1 MDSKFKIVILG
12 IGGVGGYYGGKLAG
26 HYSSSKEVEVIF
38 LSRGENERVIRENGL
53 TIITPDKQDTIF
65 PSIVTSNPS
74 LVGKADLILCCVK
87 SYDLETGIEV
97 LRDCIKENTIII
109 PLLNGVEASEKIRK
123 VFPETEVWEACVY
136 IIAKLI
142 SPGVIKEGGTL
153 NQLFFGS
160 KNANQ
165 EELEKVY
172 DLLNAAGINV
182 FLSTNIIHTIW
193 EKFLF
198 ISPFATITSWL
209 DLPIGEVL
217 KKEEHLELLEKL
229 IDEICFVARV
239 KGLSFPID
247 IKQSILNKMAQ
258 VPFETLSS
266 MHSDFRRAHKTE
278 LETLT
283 GSIIKYGNE
292 LNVETPYYD
301 KMYFDLKEKDM
312 KFKKD

>member
-1 MDSKFKIVILG
+1 MESKFKIVILG

-26 HYSSSKEVEVIF
+26 HYSSSEEVEVIF
-38 LSRGENERVIRENGL
+38 LSRGENERAIRENGL
-53 TIITPDKQDTIF
+53 TIIAPDQQDTIY
-65 PSIVTSNPS
+65 PSMVTSNPS

-87 SYDLETGIEV
+87 SYDLESGIEI

-160 KNANQ
+160 NTAKQ
-165 EELEKVY
+165 EELEKIY
-172 DLLNAAGINV
+172 DLFKAAGINV
-182 FLSTNIIHTIW
+182 FLSTNIMHTIW

-209 DLPIGEVL
+209 DLTIGEIL
-217 KKEEHLELLEKL
+217 KSEEYKELLENL
-229 IDEICFVARV
+229 IDEICFIARV
-239 KGLSFPID
+239 KGLSFPLD
-247 IKQSILNKMAQ
+247 VKQSILIKMAQ

-266 MHSDFRRAHKTE
+266 MHNDFRRAHKTE
-278 LETLT
+278 LEALT
-283 GSIIKYGNE
+283 GSVIRYGNE
-292 LNVETPYYD
+292 LNVHTPYYD
-301 KMYFDLKEKDM
+301 KIYFDLT
-312 KFKKD
+312 KKTM